1 MPFRVAIPS
10 YKRAKMLS
18 QKTLSFLAEYG
29 IDPSLI
35 DVFVAN
41 EEERAIY
48 VETLPTNLY
57 GTIVVGHAGIARQRK
72 FIQDYYPLNQKVFGI
87 DDDIRGIVT
96 LRQNFNLTE
105 FLEEMFALCEREK
118 VNMWGVYPAGSML
131 YLKDEIRKGMFYIV
145 ACFYGYINKKD
156 MIYPS
161 ELDTKEDWWATLERC
176 RIDGAV
182 IRATFLAPK
191 TTYWLK
197 NGGLSET
204 RTLEKERLH
213 AVAVCAMFPQFTE
226 GMYIR
231 RNGHPDVKPK
241 RLPFQVIT
249 TITAGGMEVEQ
260 REFRRR

>member
-1 MPFRVAIPS
+1 MSFRVAIPS
-10 YKRAKMLS
+10 YKRANMLG
-18 QKTLSFLAEYG
+18 QKTLSFLAEHN
-29 IDPSLI
+29 IPPHLI
-35 DVFVAN
+35 DIFVAN
-41 EEERAIY
+41 EEEREIY
-48 VETLPTNLY
+48 ATTLPSGLY
-57 GTIVVGHAGIARQRK
+57 DKIIVGHLGIARQRK
-72 FIQDYYPLNQKVFGI
+72 FIQDYYPMNQKVFGI

-96 LRQNFNLTE
+96 LRPDFNLTE
-105 FLEEMFALCEREK
+105 FLESMFALCEKEK
-118 VNMWGVYPAGSML
+118 VNMWGVYPAGSLL
-131 YLKDEIRKGMFYIV
+131 YLKDEIRKGVLYVV

-182 IRATFLAPK
+182 LRCTYVAPK

-197 NGGLSET
+197 HGGLSES
-204 RTLEKERLH
+204 RTLEKERVH
-213 AVAVCAMFPQFTE
+213 AAAVCAMFPQFTQ

-249 TITAGGMEVEQ
+249 KVMMGGREVEQ